1 MFIFRAI
8 EIDGSNQVRKP
19 KIYFRK
25 WFKNSFCQ
33 VYYCNRAAAF
43 SKINNHY
50 AAIEDCKRAIDM
62 DPKYGF
68 FMIKKFV
75 FSRLQRQASNFSYGK
90 AYGRLGLAYSS
101 IEKHKEAVEC
111 FQRAIEIEPDND
123 GYKSNLKLA
132 QERLQSVGSPGQSE
146 YLLFSARVFK

>member
-1 MFIFRAI
+1 M
-8 EIDGSNQVRKP
+8 Q
-19 KIYFRK
+19 
-25 WFKNSFCQ
+25 W
-33 VYYCNRAAAF
+33 
-43 SKINNHY
+43 
-50 AAIEDCKRAIDM
+50 
-62 DPKYGF
+62 
-68 FMIKKFV
+68 
-75 FSRLQRQASNFSYGK
+75 QASNFSYGK